1 MNRHKSIAVAACLHQ
16 PNPTKHLTECLPAK
30 CGEGLTNHLSAIILS
45 QRLFI
50 YRRKKKNFL
59 FLLSPKVFF
68 RKIFLEGKIKIGRI
82 KMVKINNTKSIFR
95 KATDRFL
102 KKSNKKLRTKR
113 ERAFLKK
120 INNEI

>member
-1 MNRHKSIAVAACLHQ
+1 
-16 PNPTKHLTECLPAK
+16 
-30 CGEGLTNHLSAIILS
+30 
-45 QRLFI
+45 
-50 YRRKKKNFL
+50 
-59 FLLSPKVFF
+59 
-68 RKIFLEGKIKIGRI
+68 
-82 KMVKINNTKSIFR
+82 MVKINNTKSIFR